1 MAGVLSLYMR
11 ARQGFTKDH
20 LRLLLAASTKLGL
33 SVENA
38 LQFERA
44 QDTASTDFLT
54 ELPNARSICAHLTK
68 EIARSNRGSNSLAVL
83 LCDLNGFKSV
93 NDGFG
98 HMAGN
103 RLLQEIAKNLKSA
116 CREYDQVGR
125 LGGDEF
131 VFVLPDLSKAA
142 VEDLT
147 PRLRLAVEEAGRL
160 VCDSTSVTMSIG
172 CAFWP
177 EDGLTAEELLAEA
190 DRRMYETK
198 EKHYRQLGEVVRLES
213 VDLR

>member
-1 MAGVLSLYMR
+1 
-11 ARQGFTKDH
+11 
-20 LRLLLAASTKLGL
+20 
-33 SVENA
+33 
-38 LQFERA
+38 
-44 QDTASTDFLT
+44 
-54 ELPNARSICAHLTK
+54 
-68 EIARSNRGSNSLAVL
+68 
-83 LCDLNGFKSV
+83 
-93 NDGFG
+93 
-98 HMAGN
+98 MAGN
-103 RLLQEIAKNLKSA
+103 RLLQEIAKNLKNA

-125 LGGDEF
+125 LGGYEF